1 MHIIYNLRPLT
12 SHPRPETQDTTIK
25 MSLQKLLD
33 HLNEK
38 FDDIS
43 MVTGSELYQSI
54 EEYKKEQDT
63 KYQKLKSEG
72 KITFGRYR
80 GYTVKEMVRTM
91 KGRDYLRWLL
101 QQTWFTEKFTDLVE
115 QIEKEG
121 IKKKSPR

>member
-1 MHIIYNLRPLT
+1 LHIIYNLRPLT